1 MVTENKFELTV
12 RKEDLLE
19 LYKDQTE
26 FKLFSKAYAGRIF
39 FIAVALL
46 LGGITLVASFYSSK
60 YVFYALL
67 FMAGIVYCVYDIRK
81 SYFAIQNKKQS
92 VEAWA
97 DEVLKFKK
105 HELAIN
111 DFALVYTRDAEFF
124 NYAFE
129 SIHMHDAATYFQILV
144 KDGAELL
151 IPKKA
156 FAGTEYETFT
166 QNINERKNNFNNG
179 TVLL

>member
-1 MVTENKFELTV
+1 MITENKFELTV

-19 LYKDQTE
+19 LYKDQTA

-46 LGGITLVASFYSSK
+46 LGGITLAASFYNSK

-67 FMAGIVYCVYDIRK
+67 FMAGIVYCVYDIQKNYRT
-81 SYFAIQNKKQS
+81 IQDKKKF

-97 DEVLKFKK
+97 NEVLKFKK

-111 DFALVYTRDAEFF
+111 DFALVYTRDEEFF

-144 KDGAELL
+144 NNGAELL

-156 FAGTEYETFT
+156 FAGDEYKSFT
-166 QNINERKNNFNNG
+166 KSISERKSNFNG
-179 TVLL
+179 DLS